1 MTENDR
7 NNLDPLMNWL
17 AIATAVARLLLILG
31 KLAVLALP
39 YLPM

>member
-7 NNLDPLMNWL
+7 NSLDPLLNWL
-17 AIATAVARLLLILG
+17 AIATAVAKLLFVLG